1 MLNEIININQR
12 RWEIE
17 ESFRILKTEFKSRPV
32 YVRKDTCIQAH
43 FLTCFLALT
52 VFRILENKLD
62 NQFTC
67 PEIIDTL
74 QAMKVL
80 EITDEGYTPAYKRT
94 EITDKLHETFGFNTD
109 FEIMTQKNI
118 KNILKS
124 SKNKK

>member
-12 RWEIE
+12 KWEIE
-17 ESFRILKTEFKSRPV
+17 ESFRVLKMEFKSRPV

-52 VFRILENKLD
+52 VFRILEKKLD

-67 PEIIDTL
+67 PKIIDTL

-109 FEIMTQKNI
+109 FEILTHKNI